1 MLKSVWSRLEL
12 GLGKRLEVVYRIFET
27 RQFWGA
33 KRWKGRDYALAF
45 EYKRGNK
52 WRNFTSSSRQKNKI
66 GGPTLLPRS
75 KQTNPSKCLDFSVLT
90 EEGALN

>member
-1 MLKSVWSRLEL
+1 MT
-12 GLGKRLEVVYRIFET
+12 FET

-33 KRWKGRDYALAF
+33 KRCKGRDYTLAF

-52 WRNFTSSSRQKNKI
+52 WRNFTSSPGQKNKI
-66 GGPTLLPRS
+66 RQPTLLPHS
-75 KQTNPSKCLDFSVLT
+75 KQTNPLKCLDFSVLT